1 MILVSM
7 VNQISQF
14 NSYPM
19 RDWHFEHMQKTIL
32 KYVKGLTETEKL
44 SSWKVKQ
51 HKRFGGNLYNVRR
64 NIKDDIQHGVTR
76 EEVSE
81 FLNKVLN
88 DPSFSDIRRVIGSI
102 ERIRE
107 LQQE

>member
-14 NSYPM
+14 NIYPM

-64 NIKDDIQHGVTR
+64 NLKDDIQHGVTK